1 MKKFVLF
8 AIVALLVSAPAFAAD
23 SSSTVIK
30 AVIAQD
36 LTITGGLPTVPTT
49 LPLSGGTTTIG
60 TLTVNSNLAT
70 AWTITI
76 SSTGGAGANK
86 GVMKASGVTEVYPY
100 TVTLKTAGATV
111 LTGSLGN
118 GTTATPLSKTDV
130 LTGVATVTYTLEV
143 TTSAVTTFSPA
154 LPAGTY
160 EDTITITIAPNA

>member
-8 AIVALLVSAPAFAAD
+8 AIVVLLVSVPAFAT
-23 SSSTVIK
+23 SSASTVIK
-30 AVIAQD
+30 AVILQD
-36 LTITGGLPTVPTT
+36 LTIEPGFNPGPTS
-49 LPLSGGTTTIG
+49 LSLLGGTTTIG

-86 GVMKASGVTEVYPY
+86 GVMKASGVTEMYPY

-111 LTGSLGN
+111 LSGPLGD

-130 LTGVATVTYTLEV
+130 LTGVATVIYTLDV
-143 TTSAVTTFSPA
+143 TTAAVSTFSPA

-160 EDTITITIAPNA
+160 EDTITITISPNA